1 MLTTCAS
8 VSDPEVQWE
17 INDGYIDTGAET
29 ENVVGGMAVA
39 GELHEAEMLIT
50 REEEVPVRLVVGRVM
65 VELVAEVEA
74 VVVKAS
80 VRMQVVTGA
89 DISFS
94 QCGTKLTVVS
104 MPSLILPLQFLRG
117 LSFLQIFL
125 EQRK

>member
-8 VSDPEVQWE
+8 VSDPEVRWE
-17 INDGYIDTGAET
+17 IDDGYVEAGAET

-50 REEEVPVRLVVGRVM
+50 REEEVLVRLVAGRVM

-80 VRMQVVTGA
+80 VRMQVVTDA

-94 QCGTKLTVVS
+94 QCGMKLTLVS
-104 MPSLILPLQFLRG
+104 MPSLILPC
-117 LSFLQIFL
+117 SS
-125 EQRK
+125 